1 MKRYLYLWHR
11 WLGIFLCLLMA
22 LWFVSG
28 LVMMYVGYPKLTPRE
43 HLAHLPPLLLQ
54 DCCVPLAQVLAA
66 TGQSAAPMS
75 IRLTTVAGEP
85 RFVVRFATGA
95 VAVDARSGKR
105 IDSVTPAE
113 AVAAAQPFA
122 AERAVHYQASV
133 SEDAWT
139 HSRALDGDR
148 PLHRVGLDDGTLLYV
163 SGRSGEVVRDAT
175 FTERTWNWL
184 GAWLHWVYPLR
195 GGVLDRWWS
204 DAVIYL
210 SVAATLMT
218 LLGMVVGILRWRFA
232 TPYRSGA
239 RSPYK
244 GLARWHHIG
253 GLLFGGLALAW
264 IFSGLM
270 SMNPWRLLDSATPLN
285 LAPYQGGALQ
295 AEAFSLGPEQALPRF
310 NAMGLQVHE
319 LHWHMLGGRGYLLGL
334 DGSGASALLAMDA
347 STPQWGLDEADV
359 LRAAQAIRPED
370 VPTVER
376 LTAYDFYYYA
386 RAEHSM
392 TGHLERPLPILR
404 VRFNDPAQTWLHLD
418 PRTGAL
424 LGRMDEGQRTSRWL
438 FALLHSWD
446 WLPLLQNRPL
456 WDGWMWL
463 ASLGGL
469 LICLSGTVMGWRR
482 LRGRRPVRVSKRPCV
497 HPSSV

>member
-1 MKRYLYLWHR
+1 
-11 WLGIFLCLLMA
+11 
-22 LWFVSG
+22 
-28 LVMMYVGYPKLTPRE
+28 
-43 HLAHLPPLLLQ
+43 
-54 DCCVPLAQVLAA
+54 
-66 TGQSAAPMS
+66 
-75 IRLTTVAGEP
+75 
-85 RFVVRFATGA
+85 
-95 VAVDARSGKR
+95 
-105 IDSVTPAE
+105 
-113 AVAAAQPFA
+113 
-122 AERAVHYQASV
+122 
-133 SEDAWT
+133 
-139 HSRALDGDR
+139 
-148 PLHRVGLDDGTLLYV
+148 LDDGTLLYV

-218 LLGMVVGILRWRFA
+218 LLGMVVGVLRWRFA
-232 TPYRSGA
+232 APYRSGA

-270 SMNPWRLLDSATPLN
+270 SMNPWRLLDSAAPLN
-285 LAPYQGGALQ
+285 VAPYQGGTLQ
-295 AEAFSLGPEQALPRF
+295 AEAFPLRPEQAVSRI
-310 NAMGLQVHE
+310 NAMGLQVRE
-319 LHWHMLGGRGYLLGL
+319 LHWRLLGGRGYLLAV
-334 DGSGASALLAMDA
+334 DDTGASALLAMDA

-359 LRAAQAIRPED
+359 LRAAQAIRPGD

-456 WDGWMWL
+456 WDSWMWL

-482 LRGRRPVRVSKRPCV
+482 LRGQRPVRVSKQPRV